1 VNEELSAGLLRDVGA
16 ENLVGFILVLARLT
30 PLFIF
35 APLFSSRMLSA
46 RVRGIVLVAL
56 AVGITPV
63 ALASAK
69 PPLDALGIGQLV
81 IKELVIG
88 LAFAFTVGL
97 LIFAL
102 QVAGGILDTLI
113 GFSFGASVDPLTGN
127 QGSAVLSQLYGLLGV
142 LVFITIG
149 GDQVVIRGIA
159 ETYELIPI
167 LSMPDMNQLI
177 AGTLEA
183 FVGLF
188 TSALQVAAPVILAL
202 VLTDAAFG
210 LVTKVVPQLNVFSV
224 GVPAKVLV
232 GILLITA
239 SLPFVAGYVSDELES
254 SVRTALGSLG
264 VSS

>member
-1 VNEELSAGLLRDVGA
+1 MNELSADLLRDIGA
-16 ENLVGFILVLARLT
+16 ENAVGFILVLARLS
-30 PLFIF
+30 PLFLF

-56 AVGITPV
+56 AIGIAPL
-63 ALASAK
+63 ALAGGK
-69 PPLDALGIGQLV
+69 PPVDTLGIGELV
-81 IKELVIG
+81 MKELLIG

-97 LIFAL
+97 LVFAL

-127 QGSAVLSQLYGLLGV
+127 QGSAVLSQLYGLMGV
-142 LVFITIG
+142 LVFITIN
-149 GDQVVIRGIA
+149 GDQLVIRGIA
-159 ETYELIPI
+159 ETYELVPM
-167 LSMPDMNQLI
+167 LAMPDLNQLVS
-177 AGTLEA
+177 GTLQA

-188 TSALQVAAPVILAL
+188 TSALQIAAPVILAL

-210 LVTKVVPQLNVFSV
+210 LVTKVVPQMNVFSV
-224 GVPAKVLV
+224 GVPAKVIV

-239 SLPFVAGYVSDELES
+239 SLPFVGGYVGQELES
-254 SVRTALGSLG
+254 SVRVALGSLG

>member
-1 VNEELSAGLLRDVGA
+1 MNELSADLLRDVGA
-16 ENLVGFILVLARLT
+16 ENLVGFILVIARLS
-30 PLFIF
+30 PLFLF

-56 AVGITPV
+56 SVGIAPLALSGGQPPV
-63 ALASAK
+63 DTLS
-69 PPLDALGIGQLV
+69 IGELV
-81 IKELVIG
+81 IKELLIG

-142 LVFITIG
+142 LVFITIN
-149 GDQVVIRGIA
+149 GDQLVIRGIA
-159 ETYELIPI
+159 ETYELVPM
-167 LSMPDMNQLI
+167 LAMPDLNQLVS
-177 AGTLEA
+177 GTLEA

-239 SLPFVAGYVSDELES
+239 SLPFVGGYVGDELES
-254 SVRTALGSLG
+254 SVRVALGSLG